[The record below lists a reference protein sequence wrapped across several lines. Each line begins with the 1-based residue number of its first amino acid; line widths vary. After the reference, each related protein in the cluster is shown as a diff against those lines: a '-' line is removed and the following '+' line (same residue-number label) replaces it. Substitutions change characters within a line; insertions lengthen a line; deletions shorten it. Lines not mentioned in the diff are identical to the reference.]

1 MKKLFPVLLITFFI
15 SCNSSNLTN
24 PEFHENEIV
33 SMVYMK
39 SNEKSSIE
47 IDKFSDYYQ
56 SRIKELEPNV
66 LSWKFF
72 RSQNGNIILLERYKN
87 ESAIFNHIDNVSEG
101 NPMED
106 DFTGFIDHFIIDSIE
121 YYGSTSQD
129 FKTTI
134 ESFGFPVRYKDLI
147 SGFTK

>member
-1 MKKLFPVLLITFFI
+1 MSKSYLVLMIIFFV
-15 SCNSSNLTN
+15 SCNNIDVAQ
-24 PEFHENEIV
+24 PEFHENEII

-39 SNEKSSIE
+39 SNEKSSVE
-47 IDKFSDYYQ
+47 IDKFSENYQ

-101 NPMED
+101 NPMEV
-106 DFTGFIDHFIIDSIE
+106 DFTGFLDHFVIDSIE
-121 YYGSTSQD
+121 YYGITSQD

-147 SGFTK
+147 SGFTM

>member
-1 MKKLFPVLLITFFI
+1 MKKLFSILLIIFFV
-15 SCNSSNLTN
+15 SCNDSDVTTQ
-24 PEFHENEIV
+24 EFHENEIV

-39 SNEKSSIE
+39 SNKKSNIE
-47 IDKFSDYYQ
+47 IDKFSEYYQ
-56 SRIKELEPNV
+56 NRIKELEPNV

-72 RSQNGNIILLERYKN
+72 RSQSGDITLLERYKN
-87 ESAIFNHIDNVSEG
+87 EAAIFNHIDNVSDG
-101 NPMED
+101 NPMEY
-106 DFTGFIDHFIIDSIE
+106 DFVNFMDHFVIDSIE

-134 ESFGFPVRYKDLI
+134 ESFGFPIIYKDLI